1 MYFAFY
7 YLASFSREEIDN
19 PFSFEDSL
27 NLLLVLNGAGL
38 IGRLLP
44 NYIADIIGAV
54 NIFIPICGITSLLV
68 FCWAAVDKP
77 VPLYVWSALY
87 GAFAGGI
94 QSMFPAA
101 LSFLTT
107 DLRKLGVRMG
117 MVFTIVSFAT
127 LTGPPIS
134 GALIDSTGSY
144 LAAQLFSGACL
155 ALGCFFL
162 LMSKIVSMRKTGQ
175 GWMDKV

>member
-1 MYFAFY
+1 MYFGFY
-7 YLASFSREEIDN
+7 YLSSFSRDALDDPFTFEE
-19 PFSFEDSL
+19 SL
-27 NLLLVLNGAGL
+27 NLLLVLNGVGL

-44 NYIADIIGAV
+44 NYIADKIGAV

-68 FCWAAVDKP
+68 FCWMAIDSAAS
-77 VPLYVWSALY
+77 LYAWSALY

-94 QSMFPAA
+94 QSMFPVA
-101 LSFLTT
+101 LSFLTP

-134 GALIDSTGSY
+134 GAIVDATGSY
-144 LAAQLFSGACL
+144 TAAQAFSGSSL

-162 LMSKIVSMRKTGQ
+162 VVSKRVSMKKTGQ
-175 GWMDKV
+175 GWLGKV